1 MRVEQLGEGEPEL
14 AVVGGIH
21 GDEPSGVDA
30 VEHLIEASPPVEKS
44 VLLVIANE
52 RAIEAGER
60 YLDADLNRSFPGDP
74 DSEAYEERLA
84 HELSER
90 LAGTTALAMHATQSH
105 PEPFLVADRV
115 DDLVERLGRTL
126 PVDAVVD
133 TGEFIQGRL
142 FRSVRTVE
150 IESGLQGSEETSAAA
165 IGIAVAFL
173 EEMGALSEET
183 ADDLRERFGVASSSA
198 SESVPVFR
206 LTRSVPKT
214 GTGDHLVSANNFEL
228 VDAGDR
234 FASADGT
241 PMVADESFYPV
252 LLSADG
258 YDEIFGYAA
267 QKIAE
272 LPRERPENAE

>member
-1 MRVEQLGEGEPEL
+1 MRVEQLGDGRPEL

-21 GDEPSGVDA
+21 GDEPSGVSA
-30 VEHLIEASPPVEKS
+30 VERLLDAAPPVERPI
-44 VLLVIANE
+44 LLVIANE
-52 RAIEAGER
+52 PAIEAGER

-84 HELSER
+84 HELGER
-90 LAGTTALAMHATQSH
+90 LEGTTALAMHATQSH

-115 DDLVERLGRTL
+115 DGLVERLGRTL

-150 IESGLQGSEETSAAA
+150 VESGLQGSDEATEAA
-165 IGIAVAFL
+165 IGIAIAFL
-173 EEMGALSEET
+173 EEMGALSTET
-183 ADDLRERFGVASSSA
+183 AADLRERFDVAADSA
-198 SESVPVFR
+198 SGSVPVFR

-214 GTGDHLVSANNFEL
+214 GPGEHLVSANNFEL

-272 LPRERPENAE
+272 LPRERSQNAE

>member
-1 MRVEQLGEGEPEL
+1 MRVEQLGEGQPEL

-30 VEHLIEASPPVEKS
+30 VERLIEASPPVEKS

-52 RAIEAGER
+52 PAIEAGER

-74 DSEAYEERLA
+74 DSEAYEKRLA

-150 IESGLQGSEETSAAA
+150 VESGLQGSDEASEAA
-165 IGIAVAFL
+165 IGIAIAFL
-173 EEMGALSEET
+173 EEMGALAGET
-183 ADDLRERFGVASSSA
+183 ADDLRERYGVASSSA

-214 GTGDHLVSANNFEL
+214 SPGEHLVSADNFEL
-228 VDAGDR
+228 VDAGER

-267 QKIAE
+267 QKIAD
-272 LPRERPENAE
+272 LPRERPENSE

>member
-1 MRVEQLGEGEPEL
+1 MRVEQLGEGRPEL

-30 VEHLIEASPPVEKS
+30 VERLIEASPPVEKS

-74 DSEAYEERLA
+74 DSDAHEERLA

-126 PVDAVVD
+126 PVNAVVD

-150 IESGLQGSEETSAAA
+150 VESGLQGSQSASDAA
-165 IGIAVAFL
+165 IGIAIAFL
-173 EEMGALSEET
+173 EEMGALAEGT
-183 ADDLRERFGVASSSA
+183 ADDLRERYGVASSSA

-267 QKIAE
+267 QKIAD